1 MGKNEKAPFIVLN
14 DVEYDI
20 ESMTDQQK
28 VMINHLADLDK
39 KLGSMQFNMEQLQV
53 GREAFIKMLSE
64 SLTQNTGGYEVLN
77 SDIENKAAEV
87 IQ

>member
-1 MGKNEKAPFIVLN
+1 MGNKEKTPFIVLN

-39 KLGSMQFNMEQLQV
+39 KLGSMQFNIEQLQV

-64 SLTQNTGGYEVLN
+64 SL
-77 SDIENKAAEV
+77 IAPAEA

>member
-1 MGKNEKAPFIVLN
+1 MGNKEKTPFIVLN

-64 SLTQNTGGYEVLN
+64 SLTAPTE
-77 SDIENKAAEV
+77 A

>member
-1 MGKNEKAPFIVLN
+1 MGNKEKAPFIVLN

-39 KLGSMQFNMEQLQV
+39 KLGSMQFNIEQLQV

-64 SLTQNTGGYEVLN
+64 SLTTETVQ
-77 SDIENKAAEV
+77 
-87 IQ
+87 

>member
-1 MGKNEKAPFIVLN
+1 MGNKEKTPFIVLN

-39 KLGSMQFNMEQLQV
+39 KLGSMQFNIEQLQV

-64 SLTQNTGGYEVLN
+64 SLTT
-77 SDIENKAAEV
+77 EV

>member
-1 MGKNEKAPFIVLN
+1 MGNKEKTPFIVLN

-39 KLGSMQFNMEQLQV
+39 KLGSMQFNIEQLQV

-64 SLTQNTGGYEVLN
+64 SLTAPTE
-77 SDIENKAAEV
+77 A

>member
-1 MGKNEKAPFIVLN
+1 
-14 DVEYDI
+14 
-20 ESMTDQQK
+20 MTDQQK

-64 SLTQNTGGYEVLN
+64 SLT
-77 SDIENKAAEV
+77 APAEV
-87 IQ
+87 VQ

>member
-53 GREAFIKMLSE
+53 GREAFIKMLSD
-64 SLTQNTGGYEVLN
+64 SLT
-77 SDIENKAAEV
+77 APAEV

>member
-1 MGKNEKAPFIVLN
+1 MGKNEKTPFIVLN

-28 VMINHLADLDK
+28 VIINHLADLDK

-53 GREAFIKMLSE
+53 GREAFIKMLND
-64 SLTQNTGGYEVLN
+64 SLTPP
-77 SDIENKAAEV
+77 AEV

>member
-1 MGKNEKAPFIVLN
+1 MGNKEKAPFIVLN

-20 ESMTDQQK
+20 ESMKDQQK

-39 KLGSMQFNMEQLQV
+39 KLGSMQFNIEQLQV

-64 SLTQNTGGYEVLN
+64 SLTTETVQ
-77 SDIENKAAEV
+77 
-87 IQ
+87 

>member
-1 MGKNEKAPFIVLN
+1 MGNKEKTPFIVLN

-39 KLGSMQFNMEQLQV
+39 KLNSMQFNIEQLQV

-64 SLTQNTGGYEVLN
+64 SLTAPTEVT
-77 SDIENKAAEV
+77 
-87 IQ
+87 Q

>member
-1 MGKNEKAPFIVLN
+1 MGNKEKTPFIVLN

-39 KLGSMQFNMEQLQV
+39 KLNSMQFNIEQLQV

-64 SLTQNTGGYEVLN
+64 SLT
-77 SDIENKAAEV
+77 APAEV
-87 IQ
+87 VQ

>member
-1 MGKNEKAPFIVLN
+1 MGKNEKTPFIVLN

-64 SLTQNTGGYEVLN
+64 SLT
-77 SDIENKAAEV
+77 APAEV
-87 IQ
+87 VQ

>member
-14 DVEYDI
+14 DVEYGI

-64 SLTQNTGGYEVLN
+64 SLT
-77 SDIENKAAEV
+77 APAEV
-87 IQ
+87 VQ

>member
-1 MGKNEKAPFIVLN
+1 MGNKEKTPFIVLN

-39 KLGSMQFNMEQLQV
+39 KLGSMQFNIEQLQV

-64 SLTQNTGGYEVLN
+64 SLTTEVT
-77 SDIENKAAEV
+77 
-87 IQ
+87 Q

>member
-1 MGKNEKAPFIVLN
+1 MGKNEKTPFIVLN

-64 SLTQNTGGYEVLN
+64 SLT
-77 SDIENKAAEV
+77 APAEIV
-87 IQ
+87 Q

>member
-1 MGKNEKAPFIVLN
+1 MGNKEKTPFIVLN

-39 KLGSMQFNMEQLQV
+39 KIGSMQFNIEQLQV

-64 SLTQNTGGYEVLN
+64 SLTASTE
-77 SDIENKAAEV
+77 A

>member
-1 MGKNEKAPFIVLN
+1 MGNKEKTPFIVLN
-14 DVEYDI
+14 DVEYEI

-64 SLTQNTGGYEVLN
+64 SLTAPTE
-77 SDIENKAAEV
+77 A

>member
-1 MGKNEKAPFIVLN
+1 MGNKEKTPFIVLN

-39 KLGSMQFNMEQLQV
+39 KLNSMQFNIEQLQV

-64 SLTQNTGGYEVLN
+64 SLTAPTE
-77 SDIENKAAEV
+77 A

>member
-1 MGKNEKAPFIVLN
+1 MGKNEKTPFIVLN

-39 KLGSMQFNMEQLQV
+39 KLGSMQFNIEQLQV

-64 SLTQNTGGYEVLN
+64 SLTAPTE
-77 SDIENKAAEV
+77 A

>member
-1 MGKNEKAPFIVLN
+1 MGKNEKAQIIVLN

-64 SLTQNTGGYEVLN
+64 SLT
-77 SDIENKAAEV
+77 APAEV
-87 IQ
+87 VQ

>member
-1 MGKNEKAPFIVLN
+1 MGNKEKTPFIVLN

-39 KLGSMQFNMEQLQV
+39 KLGSMQFNIEQLQV

-64 SLTQNTGGYEVLN
+64 SLT
-77 SDIENKAAEV
+77 APAEA

>member
-1 MGKNEKAPFIVLN
+1 MGKNEKTPFIVLN

-39 KLGSMQFNMEQLQV
+39 KLGSMQFNVEQLQV

-64 SLTQNTGGYEVLN
+64 SLTAPTE
-77 SDIENKAAEV
+77 A

>member
-1 MGKNEKAPFIVLN
+1 MGNKEKTPFIVLN

-39 KLGSMQFNMEQLQV
+39 KLGSMQFNIEQLQV

-64 SLTQNTGGYEVLN
+64 SLTAPTEVT
-77 SDIENKAAEV
+77 
-87 IQ
+87 Q

>member
-1 MGKNEKAPFIVLN
+1 MGNKEKTPFIVLN

-39 KLGSMQFNMEQLQV
+39 KLNSMQFNIEQLQV

-64 SLTQNTGGYEVLN
+64 SLTAP
-77 SDIENKAAEV
+77 IEA

>member
-1 MGKNEKAPFIVLN
+1 MGKNEKTPFIVLN
-14 DVEYDI
+14 NVEYDI

-64 SLTQNTGGYEVLN
+64 SLT
-77 SDIENKAAEV
+77 APAEV
-87 IQ
+87 VQ

>member
-1 MGKNEKAPFIVLN
+1 MGKNEKTPFIVLN

-64 SLTQNTGGYEVLN
+64 SLT
-77 SDIENKAAEV
+77 APAEV

>member
-1 MGKNEKAPFIVLN
+1 MGNKEKTPFIVLN

-39 KLGSMQFNMEQLQV
+39 KIGSMQFNIEQLQV

-64 SLTQNTGGYEVLN
+64 SLTAPTE
-77 SDIENKAAEV
+77 A

>member
-1 MGKNEKAPFIVLN
+1 MGNKEKTPFIVLN

-20 ESMTDQQK
+20 ENMTDQQK

-39 KLGSMQFNMEQLQV
+39 KLGSMQFNIEQLQV

-64 SLTQNTGGYEVLN
+64 SLTAPTE
-77 SDIENKAAEV
+77 A

>member
-1 MGKNEKAPFIVLN
+1 MGKNEKTPFIVLN

-20 ESMTDQQK
+20 EGMTDQQK

-39 KLGSMQFNMEQLQV
+39 KLSSMQFNIEQLQV

-64 SLTQNTGGYEVLN
+64 SLTAPTE
-77 SDIENKAAEV
+77 A

>member
-1 MGKNEKAPFIVLN
+1 MGKNEKTPFIVLN

-20 ESMTDQQK
+20 ESMTEQQK

-64 SLTQNTGGYEVLN
+64 SLTAPAKVVQ
-77 SDIENKAAEV
+77 
-87 IQ
+87 

>member
-1 MGKNEKAPFIVLN
+1 MSDEKNFQFDPFKFGGLVTQ
-14 DVEYDI
+14 VEHL
-20 ESMTDQQK
+20 QQK

-64 SLTQNTGGYEVLN
+64 SLT
-77 SDIENKAAEV
+77 APAEV
-87 IQ
+87 VQ

>member
-1 MGKNEKAPFIVLN
+1 MGNKEKAPVIVLN

-39 KLGSMQFNMEQLQV
+39 KLGSMQFNIEQLQV

-64 SLTQNTGGYEVLN
+64 SLTTETVQ
-77 SDIENKAAEV
+77 
-87 IQ
+87 

>member
-1 MGKNEKAPFIVLN
+1 MGNKEKTPFIVLN

-39 KLGSMQFNMEQLQV
+39 KLGSMQFNIEQLQV

-64 SLTQNTGGYEVLN
+64 SLTATSEVT
-77 SDIENKAAEV
+77 
-87 IQ
+87 Q

>member
-1 MGKNEKAPFIVLN
+1 MGNKEKTPFIVLN

-39 KLGSMQFNMEQLQV
+39 KLGSMQFNIEQLQV

-64 SLTQNTGGYEVLN
+64 SLTAPTEAVQ
-77 SDIENKAAEV
+77 
-87 IQ
+87 

>member
-1 MGKNEKAPFIVLN
+1 MGNKEKTPFIVLN
-14 DVEYDI
+14 DVEYEI

-39 KLGSMQFNMEQLQV
+39 KLGSMQFNIEQLQV

-64 SLTQNTGGYEVLN
+64 SLTAPTE
-77 SDIENKAAEV
+77 A